1 MHFLCVPL
9 VSDLQ
14 SLSAMDTVAD
24 AGDSEIP
31 EAEGEESTMVKVSTS
46 PSHKVSSMIGML
58 VH

>member
-31 EAEGEESTMVKVSTS
+31 EAEGEDSTMVKVSTS
-46 PSHKVSSMIGML
+46 PSHKVSSLIGML